1 LIFQRWR
8 RKRYW
13 INIGNFE
20 KIEKGNITT
29 GGTAMSVFII
39 AEIGINHNGDM
50 ELAKRLIDTAVVAGC
65 DAVKFQKRT
74 VDKVY
79 TKEYLDGPRKS
90 PWGDTQRAQKE
101 GLEFGEAEYDE
112 IDRYC
117 REKGI
122 VWYASAWD
130 LDSQRFLQKYN
141 CSYNKVA
148 SAMLTNDE
156 LLQEIAAEGKY
167 TFIATG
173 MSTLE
178 EIEHAVEVF
187 EKAKCPYELMHCNST
202 YPMPA
207 EDANLKL
214 IKVLEDIFKCK
225 VGYSGHEAGTLVSTC
240 AVAAG
245 ATSIE
250 RHITLD
256 RDMYGSDQKA
266 SIEPYELCK
275 LVKDIRETEK
285 IMGNGEKVL
294 TPAESEV
301 KKKLRG

>member
-1 LIFQRWR
+1 
-8 RKRYW
+8 
-13 INIGNFE
+13 
-20 KIEKGNITT
+20 
-29 GGTAMSVFII
+29 MSTFII
-39 AEIGINHNGDM
+39 AEIGINHNGDLN
-50 ELAKRLIDTAVVAGC
+50 LAKKLIDTALIAGC

-79 TKEYLDGPRKS
+79 TKDYLDSPRQS

-101 GLEFGEAEYDE
+101 GLEFGKEEYDE

-117 REKGI
+117 KEKGI
-122 VWYASAWD
+122 EWYASAWD
-130 LDSQRFLQKYN
+130 IDSQRFLQKYD
-141 CSYNKVA
+141 CKYNKVA

-156 LLQEIAAEGKY
+156 LLEEIAREGKY

-173 MSTLE
+173 MSTFDE
-178 EIEHAVEVF
+178 VDHAVEIF
-187 EKAKCPYELMHCNST
+187 KKHNCLFELMHCNST
-202 YPMPA
+202 YPMPM

-214 IKVLEDIFKCK
+214 IRVLADRYQCR

-250 RHITLD
+250 RHITMD
-256 RDMYGSDQKA
+256 RTMYGSDQKA
-266 SIEPYELCK
+266 SIEPYELCS
-275 LVKDIRETEK
+275 LVKDIRDTEK
-285 IMGNGEKVL
+285 IMGTGEKVL
-294 TPAESEV
+294 TAAEEEV

>member
-1 LIFQRWR
+1 MSTF
-8 RKRYW
+8 
-13 INIGNFE
+13 
-20 KIEKGNITT
+20 IT
-29 GGTAMSVFII
+29 
-39 AEIGINHNGDM
+39 AEIGINHNGDLN
-50 ELAKRLIDTAVVAGC
+50 LAKKLIDMAVVAGC

-79 TKEYLDGPRKS
+79 TREYLDSPRKS
-90 PWGDTQRAQKE
+90 PWGETQRAQKE
-101 GLEFGEAEYDE
+101 GLEFGKKEYDE
-112 IDRYC
+112 IDCYC

-122 VWYASAWD
+122 AWYASAWD
-130 LDSQRFLQKYN
+130 IDSQRFLQQYDCK
-141 CSYNKVA
+141 YNKVA

-156 LLQEIAAEGKY
+156 LLEEIAGEGKY

-178 EIEHAVEVF
+178 EIDYAVEIF
-187 EKAKCPYELMHCNST
+187 RKYNCPFELMHCNST
-202 YPMPA
+202 YPMPM

-214 IKVLEDIFKCK
+214 IKVLADIYKCK

-256 RDMYGSDQKA
+256 RTMYGSDQKA
-266 SIEPYELCK
+266 SIEPYELCA
-275 LVKDIRETEK
+275 LVKDIRDTEK
-285 IMGNGEKVL
+285 IMGTGEKVL
-294 TPAESEV
+294 TAAEEEV

>member
-1 LIFQRWR
+1 
-8 RKRYW
+8 
-13 INIGNFE
+13 
-20 KIEKGNITT
+20 
-29 GGTAMSVFII
+29 MSTFII

-50 ELAKRLIDTAVVAGC
+50 KLAKKLIDTAVIAGC

-79 TKEYLDGPRKS
+79 TKEYLDGPRQS
-90 PWGDTQRAQKE
+90 PWGTTQRAQKE
-101 GLEFGEAEYDE
+101 GLEFGKEQYDE

-117 REKGI
+117 KEKGI
-122 VWYASAWD
+122 AWYASAWD
-130 LDSQRFLQKYN
+130 LDSQKFLQQYDCK
-141 CSYNKVA
+141 YNKVA

-156 LLQEIAAEGKY
+156 LLEEIAGEKKY

-173 MSTLE
+173 MSSYE
-178 EIEHAVEVF
+178 EIDHAVEIF
-187 EKAKCPYELMHCNST
+187 RKHDCPFELMHCNST
-202 YPMPA
+202 YPMPM

-214 IKVLEDIFKCK
+214 IHVLEEKYGCK

-250 RHITLD
+250 RHITMD
-256 RDMYGSDQKA
+256 RNMYGSDQKA

-275 LVKDIRETEK
+275 LVKDIRDTEK
-285 IMGNGEKVL
+285 IMGTGEKML
-294 TPAESEV
+294 TAAEEEV